1 MTDNQIIKALE
12 CCADE
17 MGCKKGCP
25 CFDPKAKGSCCTIS
39 KIGIEKIALDLI
51 NRQQA
56 EIERLQKVK
65 EQIKKEKN
73 KILDAQMFL
82 AKICDNLEKK
92 LKTAKAEAI
101 KEYTEKL
108 EAKLYPLGMVDSG
121 RYLIQAMAVKTQIDR
136 VKEKM
141 LKGGDNDETKR

>member
-1 MTDNQIIKALE
+1 MTDNEIIKALE

-56 EIERLQKVK
+56 EIERLSAESFEHNVTKLFDKYKAHIKSEAVK
-65 EQIKKEKN
+65 EV
-73 KILDAQMFL
+73 F
-82 AKICDNLEKK
+82 
-92 LKTAKAEAI
+92 
-101 KEYTEKL
+101 EKL
-108 EAKLYPLGMVDSG
+108 RTECTERFLVSGDTVIEILNEVEKEMVS
-121 RYLIQAMAVKTQIDR
+121 
-136 VKEKM
+136 
-141 LKGGDNDETKR
+141 DE